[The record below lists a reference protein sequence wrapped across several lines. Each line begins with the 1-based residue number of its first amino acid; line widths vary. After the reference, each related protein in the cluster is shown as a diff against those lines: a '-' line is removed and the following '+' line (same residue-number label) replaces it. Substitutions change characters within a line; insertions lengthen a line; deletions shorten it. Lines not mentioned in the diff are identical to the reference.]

1 MKQSSFRFREGLPC
15 SRSPRCWNPFGL
27 YPLMKKELIEIHPL
41 ASKSRSKVVLTLHR
55 FRASESGSG
64 SPRSNDCLFLS
75 FDLIA
80 SLDSMGK

>member
-1 MKQSSFRFREGLPC
+1 MGQGKLPDNGKC
-15 SRSPRCWNPFGL
+15 LIRSCERRGCYRKL
-27 YPLMKKELIEIHPL
+27 LKKKELIEMNPL

-64 SPRSNDCLFLS
+64 SPRSNDCLFIS

-80 SLDSMGK
+80 SLDSMGE